1 MAVLLDYIWQSTFCL
16 LFFFGVYYVF
26 LRNEKVFNITRFF
39 ILLTPI
45 LAMLFPLISIPVGFD
60 KPDISLEQT
69 EFFRALTV
77 QSTPDDF
84 VATFGLPEV
93 TVQSSK
99 LPLLWEIKDYLILL
113 YLTVNFLLA
122 FRLFWNF
129 VQLRMIWEKG
139 WYQTKFNLKHNYFL
153 IPTFGLTPIFSY
165 FNKLFWDD
173 TQDLRTEE
181 KEQIIK
187 HEIEHI
193 RQGHSYDVIYYQIL
207 SILFW
212 FNPAIHL
219 MRSAL
224 IDVHEYL
231 ADENVIRKTQNSEN
245 YPKLIVKMA
254 FKGMDLPI
262 GNYFIRSTTLK
273 RIMMMKNQKKTNW
286 LKTAMVFPL
295 SLMLLA
301 LVSMKTESGKNL
313 LPFSITENIEE
324 IKKMLLVSQDSLEV
338 GIKVKKIKNPL
349 HYEYISA
356 RDNERLTAQ
365 IGELQYEFS
374 GIRSDED
381 YIKVR
386 GLINNL
392 RSTSKIAK
400 SYPNARYKHQV
411 DSPAEPT
418 IGMEGWNKAI
428 IHQIKVPKE
437 EMDLGLG
444 GVIEI
449 EFVVSKEGEIQNPI
463 IKRSYGGGLDNQMLE
478 VVRKESQN
486 KWVAAKSNGKPVD
499 MVMTASFAFY
509 GSAMSATD
517 SHKFFNPSPTPAL
530 NSNFEITENT
540 IFDVVEKAPEFEGGI
555 QAWNEWIKS
564 NIQYPN
570 TAKQM
575 GVEGT
580 VYVVFVINKDG
591 TIDQPEILRG
601 IGAGCDEEVIRLISE
616 APNWIPGEQRG
627 QKVNV
632 RMRLPVRFKLPSDQ
646 FVSESFIDE
655 SSENSTDDAKASD
668 AFNHHMSRNLKYPS
682 DARSNGVVGTVFT
695 KMKLDENGKIISYSI
710 SKGVSQELDD
720 EVLRVIENAPNWTV
734 SGKEKSYTVT
744 LPVTFR
750 IGGGQN
756 TSGQILNV
764 KNEIVVV
771 GYLAQDKS
779 PFSRIRMYETEK
791 IQSSDPLFVIDGVA
805 YLELGRKLDDMIK
818 PEQIKSIEVLRGDK
832 ANSLLHLYG
841 SRVENGVILI
851 TTKK

>member
-1 MAVLLDYIWQSTFCL
+1 MAALIDYIWQSTFCL
-16 LFFFGVYYVF
+16 LFFFGVYFVF
-26 LRNEKVFNITRFF
+26 LRNEKAFIVTRCF
-39 ILLTPI
+39 ILITPI
-45 LAMLFPLISIPVGFD
+45 LAMLFPLISIPVNFD
-60 KPDISLEQT
+60 KPGISLEQT

-99 LPLLWEIKDYLILL
+99 LPILWEIKDYLIFF
-113 YLTVNFLLA
+113 YLTIIFLLS

-129 VQLRMIWEKG
+129 VQLRMIWERG

-153 IPTFGLTPIFSY
+153 IPTFGLTPIFSF

-173 TQDLRTEE
+173 TQDLKSEE

-193 RQGHSYDVIYYQIL
+193 SQGHSWDVMYYQIL

-224 IDVHEYL
+224 IIVHEYL

-254 FKGMDLPI
+254 FKGIDLPI

-273 RIMMMKNQKKTNW
+273 RIMMMKNPKKTNW
-286 LKTAMVFPL
+286 LKTAMVVPI

-301 LVSMKTESGKNL
+301 LVSMKTERGKHL
-313 LPFSITENIEE
+313 IPFRITENIEE
-324 IKKMLLVSQDSLEV
+324 IKKLLLVSQDSLEV

-349 HYEYISA
+349 HYEFISP
-356 RDNERLTAQ
+356 RENERLTAQ
-365 IGELQYEFS
+365 IGELQYEFT
-374 GIRSDED
+374 GINSDEE

-392 RSTSKIAK
+392 KSTSKIAK

-411 DSPAEPT
+411 DVPAEPA
-418 IGMEGWNKAI
+418 IGMDGWNKAI
-428 IHQIKVPKE
+428 IQQINVPKE

-463 IKRSYGGGLDNQMLE
+463 VKRSYGGGLDKQLLE
-478 VVRKESQN
+478 VVQKESQN
-486 KWVAAKSNGKPVD
+486 KWIAAKSNGKSVD

-509 GSAMSATD
+509 GSAISATD
-517 SHKFFNPSPTPAL
+517 SHKFFNPSPTPTF

-540 IFDVVEKAPEFEGGI
+540 VFDVVEKAPEYEGGI
-555 QAWNEWIKS
+555 ESWNEYIKS
-564 NIQYPN
+564 NIQYPK

-580 VYVVFVINKDG
+580 VYVAFVINKDG

-601 IGAGCDEEVIRLISE
+601 IGAGCDEEVLRLISE
-616 APNWIPGEQRG
+616 APNWIPGEQSG

-632 RMRLPVRFKLPSDQ
+632 RMRLPVRFKLSSDQ
-646 FVSESFIDE
+646 FVSKSLSDE

-668 AFNHHMSRNLKYPS
+668 AFNQHMSRNLKYPS
-682 DARSNGVVGTVFT
+682 DARSNGVFGTVFT
-695 KMKLDENGKIISYSI
+695 KMKLDENGKIKSYSL
-710 SKGVSQELDD
+710 SKGVSPDLDD
-720 EVLRVIENAPNWTV
+720 EVLRVLGNAPNWTV
-734 SGKEKSYTVT
+734 SGKEKSYNVI

-750 IGGGQN
+750 IGGQQ
-756 TSGQILNV
+756 TMGQILNV
-764 KNEIVVV
+764 KNEIVVT
-771 GYLAQDKS
+771 GYNAQDTS
-779 PFSRIRMYETEK
+779 PFSKIKMYETEK
-791 IQSSDPLFVIDGVA
+791 IPSSDPLFIIDGVA
-805 YLELGRKLDDMIK
+805 YPELGRKLDDVIN
-818 PEQIKSIEVLRGDK
+818 PDQIKTVDVLKGEK
-832 ANSLLHLYG
+832 ANSLFHLYG

>member
-1 MAVLLDYIWQSTFCL
+1 MAVLIDYIWQSTFCL
-16 LFFFGVYYVF
+16 LFFFGVYFVF
-26 LRNEKVFNITRFF
+26 LRNEKAFTVTRFY
-39 ILLTPI
+39 ILITPV
-45 LAMLFPLISIPVGFD
+45 LALLFPLISIPVSFD
-60 KPDISLEQT
+60 KPGISLEQT
-69 EFFRALTV
+69 EFYRALSE
-77 QSTPDDF
+77 QEAPDNF
-84 VATFGLPEV
+84 VTTFGLPEV
-93 TVQSSK
+93 IVQSSK
-99 LPLLWEIKDYLILL
+99 LPLLWEIRDYLFLAYFSIILL
-113 YLTVNFLLA
+113 LS
-122 FRLFWNF
+122 FRLFLNF
-129 VQLRMIWEKG
+129 IQLRMIWEKG
-139 WYQTKFNLKHNYFL
+139 WYQTIYNLKENYFF
-153 IPTFGLTPIFSY
+153 IPTFGLAPVFSY

-173 TQDLRTEE
+173 THPLKEDE

-193 RQGHSYDVIYYQIL
+193 RQRHSWDVLYFQIL

-212 FNPAIHL
+212 FNPVIHL
-219 MRSAL
+219 MRAEL

-231 ADENVIRKTQNSEN
+231 ADENVLRKTTNKEN

-254 FKGMDLPI
+254 FKGIDLPI

-273 RIMMMKNQKKTNW
+273 RIMMMKNPKKINW
-286 LKTAMVFPL
+286 LKTIMVFPL

-301 LVSMKTESGKNL
+301 LVSMKTERGKHF
-313 LPFSITENIEE
+313 LPLSITENIED
-324 IKKMLLVSQDSLEV
+324 IKKTLLVSQDSLEV

-349 HYEYISA
+349 HYEFISP
-356 RDNERLTAQ
+356 RENQSLTAQ
-365 IGELQYEFS
+365 IGELQYEFT
-374 GIRSDED
+374 GINSDEE

-392 RSTSKIAK
+392 RSTSKITK

-411 DSPAEPT
+411 DSPAEPAL
-418 IGMEGWNKAI
+418 GMDEWNKAI

-437 EMDLGLG
+437 EINLGLG

-463 IKRSYGGGLDNQMLE
+463 VKRSYGGGLDKQMLE
-478 VVRKESQN
+478 VLQKDSEN
-486 KWVAAKSNGKPVD
+486 KWEAAISDEKPVD

-517 SHKFFNPSPTPAL
+517 SHQFFNPSPTPAL

-540 IFDVVEKAPEFEGGI
+540 VFDVVEKAPEFEGGI
-555 QAWNEWIKS
+555 QAWNDWIKS

-601 IGAGCDEEVIRLISE
+601 IGAGCDEEVLRLISE
-616 APNWIPGEQRG
+616 MPNWIPGEQKG

-632 RMRLPVRFKLPSDQ
+632 RMRLPVRFKLPSDH
-646 FVSESFIDE
+646 FVSGILFDE
-655 SSENSTDDAKASD
+655 NPQSQGENAKASD
-668 AFNHHMSRNLKYPS
+668 AFNNHMSRNLKYPAES
-682 DARSNGVVGTVFT
+682 RNNEVFGTVFT
-695 KMKLDENGKIISYSI
+695 TVHLDANGKINSYAI
-710 SKGVSQELDD
+710 TKGVSPELDN

-734 SGKEKSYTVT
+734 DGKEDTYIVN

-750 IGGGQN
+750 IAGGQN
-756 TSGQILNV
+756 TLGQIL
-764 KNEIVVV
+764 KAENEIVVT
-771 GYLAQDKS
+771 GYVAQDRS
-779 PFSRIRMYETEK
+779 PFSKIKMYETEGN
-791 IQSSDPLFVIDGVA
+791 QSTEPLFVIDGIA
-805 YLELGRKLDDMIK
+805 YPEVGRKFDDIIK
-818 PEQIKSIEVLRGDK
+818 PDQIKSIEVVKGEK
-832 ANSLLHLYG
+832 AYSMINLYG

>member
-1 MAVLLDYIWQSTFCL
+1 MAVLIDYIWQSTFCL
-16 LFFFGVYYVF
+16 LFFFGVYFVF
-26 LRNEKVFNITRFF
+26 LRNEKAFIATRCF
-39 ILLTPI
+39 ILFAPI
-45 LAMLFPLISIPVGFD
+45 LALLFPLISIPVSFE
-60 KPDISLEQT
+60 KPGISLEQT
-69 EFFRALTV
+69 EFFRALAI
-77 QSTPDDF
+77 QSAPDNF

-99 LPLLWEIKDYLILL
+99 LPLLWEIKDYLIFF
-113 YLTVNFLLA
+113 YLTAIFLLS

-129 VQLRMIWEKG
+129 VQLRLIWERG

-173 TQDLRTEE
+173 TQELKAEE
-181 KEQIIK
+181 VEQIIK

-193 RQGHSYDVIYYQIL
+193 RQGHSWDVMYYQIL

-219 MRSAL
+219 MRAAL

-231 ADENVIRKTQNSEN
+231 ADENVIKKSLDSKN

-254 FKGMDLPI
+254 FKGIDLPI

-273 RIMMMKNQKKTNW
+273 RIMMMKNPKKINW
-286 LKTAMVFPL
+286 LKTAMVIPL

-301 LVSMKTESGKNL
+301 LVSMKTEKGKQF

-349 HYEYISA
+349 HYEFISP
-356 RDNERLTAQ
+356 RENERLTAQ
-365 IGELQYEFS
+365 IGELQYEFT
-374 GIRSDED
+374 GINSDEE

-392 RSTSKIAK
+392 RSTSKITK

-411 DSPAEPT
+411 DSPAEPAM
-418 IGMEGWNKAI
+418 GMEEWNKAI
-428 IHQIKVPKE
+428 SQQIKVPQLEK
-437 EMDLGLG
+437 DLGLG

-449 EFVVSKEGEIQNPI
+449 EFVISKEGEIQNPI
-463 IKRSYGGGLDNQMLE
+463 IKRSYGGGLDDQLLE
-478 VVRKESQN
+478 AVQKESEN
-486 KWVAAKSNGKPVD
+486 KWIAAKSNKKPID

-540 IFDVVEKAPEFEGGI
+540 VFDVVEKAPEFEGGMES
-555 QAWNEWIKS
+555 WNEYIKS
-564 NIQYPN
+564 NIQYPK
-570 TAKQM
+570 TAKQI

-591 TIDQPEILRG
+591 TIGQPEILRG
-601 IGAGCDEEVIRLISE
+601 IGAGCDEEVLRLISE

-632 RMRLPVRFKLPSDQ
+632 RMRLPIRFKLPSDQ
-646 FVSESFIDE
+646 FVSDSNSGE
-655 SSENSTDDAKASD
+655 SSDNSTDNAKASE
-668 AFNHHMSRNLKYPS
+668 AFNQHMSKNLKYPS
-682 DARSNGVVGTVFT
+682 DARTNEVFGTVFT
-695 KMKLDENGKIISYSI
+695 RMHLDENGKIKSYSI
-710 SKGVSQELDD
+710 TKGVSPDLDD

-734 SGKEKSYTVT
+734 SGKEKSYTVI

-750 IGGGQN
+750 IGGGQQAKE
-756 TSGQILNV
+756 QILNI

-779 PFSRIRMYETEK
+779 PFSKIKMYEIEK
-791 IQSSDPLFVIDGVA
+791 SQSSDPLFVIDGVA
-805 YLELGRKLDDMIK
+805 YQELGRKLDDMVK
-818 PEQIKSIEVLRGDK
+818 PEQIKSVEVLKGEK
-832 ANSLLHLYG
+832 ANSLFHLYG
-841 SRVENGVILI
+841 SMVENGVILI

>member
-1 MAVLLDYIWQSTFCL
+1 MATLIDYIWQSTFCL
-16 LFFFGVYYVF
+16 LFFFGVYFVF
-26 LRNEKVFNITRFF
+26 LRNEKAFKATRFF

-45 LAMLFPLISIPVGFD
+45 LAMLFPLISIPVSFD
-60 KPDISLEQT
+60 KPGISLEQT
-69 EFFRALTV
+69 EFFRALTI

-99 LPLLWEIKDYLILL
+99 LPLLWEIKDYLIFF
-113 YLTVNFLLA
+113 YLTIIFLLS

-129 VQLRMIWEKG
+129 VQLRMIWERG

-173 TQDLRTEE
+173 TQELKTHE

-193 RQGHSYDVIYYQIL
+193 RQGHSWDVMYYQIL
-207 SILFW
+207 SIIFW

-231 ADENVIRKTQNSEN
+231 ADENVIRKSQNSEN

-254 FKGMDLPI
+254 FKGIDLPI

-273 RIMMMKNQKKTNW
+273 RIMMMKNPKKINW
-286 LKTAMVFPL
+286 LKTAMVVPL

-301 LVSMKTESGKNL
+301 LVSMKTETGKI

-338 GIKVKKIKNPL
+338 GIKVKKLKTPL

-392 RSTSKIAK
+392 RTTSKITK
-400 SYPNARYKHQV
+400 SYPNARFKHQV
-411 DSPAEPT
+411 DTPAEPAM
-418 IGMEGWNKAI
+418 GMEEWNKSI
-428 IHQIKVPKE
+428 ITQIDVPKDE
-437 EMDLGLG
+437 LDLGLG

-449 EFVVSKEGEIQNPI
+449 EFVVSKEGEVQNPI
-463 IKRSYGGGLDNQMLE
+463 IKRSYGGGVDKQILE
-478 VVRKESQN
+478 VVLKESQN
-486 KWVAAKSNGKPVD
+486 KWKAARFNEKPVD
-499 MVMTASFAFY
+499 MVLTASFAFY
-509 GSAMSATD
+509 GSAMSSTD
-517 SHKFFNPSPTPAL
+517 SHRFFNSSPTPAL

-540 IFDVVEKAPEFEGGI
+540 VFDVVEKAPEFEGGI
-555 QAWNEWIKS
+555 EAWNEWIKS
-564 NIQYPN
+564 NIQYPK

-601 IGAGCDEEVIRLISE
+601 IGAGCDEEVLRLISKS
-616 APNWIPGEQRG
+616 PDWIPGQHRG

-646 FVSESFIDE
+646 FVSESLSDG
-655 SSENSTDDAKASD
+655 NPAKASE
-668 AFNHHMSRNLKYPS
+668 AFNKHMSINLKYPLE
-682 DARSNGVVGTVFT
+682 AQNNKEFGTVFT
-695 KMKLDENGKIISYSI
+695 RVHLDENGKIKSYSI
-710 SKGVSQELDD
+710 TKGVSPILDD
-720 EVLRVIENAPNWTV
+720 EVFRVLENAPNWKV
-734 SGKEKSYTVT
+734 NGKENSYIVNF
-744 LPVTFR
+744 PVTFR
-750 IGGGQN
+750 IGGQQ
-756 TSGQILNV
+756 TMGQILNME
-764 KNEIVVV
+764 NEVVV
-771 GYLAQDKS
+771 TGYFAEDRS
-779 PFSRIRMYETEK
+779 PFSKIKMYETEK

-805 YLELGRKLDDMIK
+805 YPELGRKLDNMVK
-818 PEQIKSIEVLRGDK
+818 PEQIKTVEVLKGEK

-841 SRVENGVILI
+841 SRVGNGVILI
-851 TTKK
+851 TTKN

>member
-26 LRNEKVFNITRFF
+26 LRNEKTFNITRFF

-45 LAMLFPLISIPVGFD
+45 LAMLFPLISIPVSFD
-60 KPDISLEQT
+60 KPGISLEQT

-99 LPLLWEIKDYLILL
+99 LPLLWEFKDYIILF
-113 YLTVNFLLA
+113 YLTIIFLLA

-139 WYQTKFNLKHNYFL
+139 WYQTKFNLKHNFFL

-173 TQDLRTEE
+173 TQGLRIEE
-181 KEQIIK
+181 EEQIIK

-193 RQGHSYDVIYYQIL
+193 RQGHTYDVIYYQIL

-245 YPKLIVKMA
+245 YPKLVVKMA

-301 LVSMKTESGKNL
+301 LVSMKSENGKHL
-313 LPFSITENIEE
+313 LPFSITENIAE
-324 IKKMLLVSQDSLEV
+324 IKKLLLVSQDSLEV
-338 GIKVKKIKNPL
+338 GIKVKKIKNPQ
-349 HYEYISA
+349 HYEFIGPRENQS
-356 RDNERLTAQ
+356 LTAQ
-365 IGELQYEFS
+365 IGELQYEFT
-374 GIRSDED
+374 GINSDEE

-392 RSTSKIAK
+392 RSTSKITK
-400 SYPNARYKHQV
+400 SYPNARFKHQV
-411 DSPAEPT
+411 DSPAEPKS
-418 IGMEGWNKAI
+418 GREEWNNRI
-428 IHQIKVPKE
+428 IAQVQVPKTE
-437 EMDLGLG
+437 LDLGLG
-444 GVIEI
+444 GIIEV
-449 EFVVSKEGEIQNPI
+449 EFVVTKAGEIQNPI
-463 IKRSYGGGLDNQMLE
+463 IKRSYGAGLDNQLLDII
-478 VVRKESQN
+478 KQDAQN
-486 KWVAAKSNGKPVD
+486 KWKAAKSDGKAID
-499 MVMTASFAFY
+499 MVTTASFAFY
-509 GSAMSATD
+509 GSTGSVTEAHS
-517 SHKFFNPSPTPAL
+517 FFSSPTTL
-530 NSNFEITENT
+530 NSAFALTEDMV
-540 IFDVVEKAPEFEGGI
+540 FDVVETAPEFEGGMD
-555 QAWNEWIKS
+555 AWNKWIKS
-564 NIQYPN
+564 NIQYPK
-570 TAKQM
+570 TAKEM

-591 TIDQPEILRG
+591 RIDQPEILRG
-601 IGAGCDEEVIRLISE
+601 IGAGCDEEVLRLISE
-616 APNWIPGEQRG
+616 SPDWIPGQQSG

-632 RMRLPVRFKLPSDQ
+632 RMRLPVRFKLPEDKS
-646 FVSESFIDE
+646 VSEASIE
-655 SSENSTDDAKASD
+655 NSSETLTDKAKSSE
-668 AFNHHMSRNLKYPS
+668 AFKKHMAMNLKFPKE
-682 DARSNGVVGTVFT
+682 AREDKMHGTVFT
-695 KMKLDENGKIISYSI
+695 TLKLDQEGRIKSFLV
-710 SKGVSQELDD
+710 SKGIDPILDN
-720 EVLRVIENAPNWTV
+720 EVLRVLENAPAWDV
-734 SGKEKSYTVT
+734 DGQDKSYTVNF
-744 LPVTFR
+744 PITFKLVEEQKMF
-750 IGGGQN
+750 GQALKV
-756 TSGQILNV
+756 Q
-764 KNEIVVV
+764 NEIVVV
-771 GYLAQDKS
+771 GYSAQKS
-779 PFSRIRMYETEK
+779 NPLSKIGINTESPYSK
-791 IQSSDPLFVIDGVA
+791 SDPLFVIDGVA
-805 YLELGRKLDDMIK
+805 YPEVGRKLDHLIN
-818 PEQIKSIEVLRGDK
+818 PENIKSVEVLRGDK
-832 ANSLLHLYG
+832 ASSLLHLYG
-841 SRVENGVILI
+841 NRVENGVILI